1 MFSRLTGQWLT
12 GCPAVRDGHAPPPSA
27 PTMSASV
34 DNTIS
39 YPPFADLTDPSPAV
53 TSGVSVIIPVHNAAT
68 TLEATLNSMVHQTYV
83 VWEAIIIDD
92 GSTDG
97 TRALAEGW
105 AHRDK
110 RFHVLQQ
117 ERSGVSAARNRGLRE
132 ARYSFVLF
140 LDGDD
145 RIAPAH
151 LERMVG
157 KLSSDCTLDAVH
169 CGRQNILASGVSG
182 RSHEGSAEGD
192 LFQYF
197 AFHCHFA
204 IHACVLRR
212 DLALAV
218 GGFDASLATCED
230 WDFFQ
235 RVARTGARF
244 GRVPEVLAFYHIRA
258 DSASRDGRRCVTDAR
273 VVLDRGHRRDP
284 RVRIAA
290 KAYFEGGVATGRD
303 LALYNIVMYWAFQE
317 IGAGRD
323 RLSLLDFEDLPPAP
337 DLQAAAVAEIIQEL
351 VPMAANRSEEDWP
364 SLWSRVSAPLATFLA
379 RLEAKARVPALAFAT
394 LRHLEKKILLAD
406 PGDAPLLVGS
416 TYRVSVDLAGRL
428 RDVSLPPQA
437 DRLICRL
444 TLKGEPIGAVELPSV
459 GVVAGRRIAEAALE
473 GRGRLLFR
481 RALTPER
488 SVRLSLKVLRGLL
501 RRRMLRLIYCA
512 VTAKPEDRL
521 DAARRVKHEAAIVV
535 KANLSRVLAPPP
547 GVAARQANQNWQK
560 SVDAA
565 TAAGRAAAREQLGP
579 PKSPDWWDRFF
590 ALPDPWAYESDYEAV
605 KFEQTLALLPE
616 EVITDALEIACA
628 EGHFTVRLAPR
639 VGRLT
644 AVDIS
649 PRALARAQAR
659 CDGRAN
665 VAFRRLDLNADD
677 IPGPLDL
684 IVCSE
689 VLYYVRDLAGVL
701 GRILSQIRPSGFFLT
716 VHSRVLIDEPGGIGF
731 AWNQACGVETIAK
744 TITAQPG
751 IALRRELRTPLYR
764 VLLYQRI
771 APGQPPGPPEI
782 GESDRMGQMI
792 PAAYELARWP
802 GPPERL
808 AAKRTCSVPILM
820 YHRIAADG
828 PVALARFRVA
838 PDLFA
843 AQIATLHRAGYRA
856 VGFEDWINAMMR
868 NEPLPGKPIILSFD
882 DGYQDFLT
890 AAMPVL
896 RYYGFSAT
904 VFLVAERISGVA
916 DWDAG
921 YGEAAPLL
929 SWQEVRA
936 LQAAGTE
943 FGCHSAVHRPMTG
956 MYFAEVTEDTA
967 RARAILEEGLEAAVT
982 TLAYPYGAE
991 NELVRRVVA
1000 DLGFRAAASCEPG
1013 INRLG
1018 DDPLRLRRVEI
1029 FGGCAP
1035 EQLLTLIGHTSEKD
1049 LSDALPAQ

>member
-1 MFSRLTGQWLT
+1 
-12 GCPAVRDGHAPPPSA
+12 
-27 PTMSASV
+27 MSTSL
-34 DNTIS
+34 DNTICNTLRRS
-39 YPPFADLTDPSPAV
+39 MVGADSADTCGASI
-53 TSGVSVIIPVHNAAT
+53 IIPAHNAAG
-68 TLEATLNSMVHQTYV
+68 TLEATLKSLVHQTRGI
-83 VWEAIIIDD
+83 WEAIIVDD
-92 GSTDG
+92 GSTDS
-97 TRALAEGW
+97 TRAIAGHW
-105 AHRDK
+105 AHRDR
-110 RFHVLQQ
+110 RFRVLHQ
-117 ERSGVSAARNRGLRE
+117 ERLGVCAARNRGLRE
-132 ARYSFVLF
+132 ARYPFVLF
-140 LDGDD
+140 LDSDD
-145 RIAPAH
+145 RIASTH

-157 KLSSDCTLDAVH
+157 TLVADSALDAVH
-169 CGRQNILASGVSG
+169 CGWQNILASGVNG
-182 RSHEGSAEGD
+182 RPHLGSDQAD

-197 AFHCHFA
+197 ALHCHFA

-218 GGFDASLATCED
+218 GGFDVSLVTCED

-235 RVARTGARF
+235 RVARSGARF
-244 GRVPEVLAFYHIRA
+244 GRVPEVLAFYHIRT
-258 DSASRDGRRCVTDAR
+258 DSASRDGGRCVTDAR
-273 VVLDRGHRRDP
+273 VVLDRGHGRDP
-284 RVRIAA
+284 RVRTAA
-290 KAYFEGGVATGRD
+290 KAHLEGAVATGRD
-303 LALYNIVMYWAFQE
+303 LALYNIVMYWAIQE

-323 RLSLLDFEDLPPAP
+323 GLSLLDFADLPPAP
-337 DLQAAAVAEIIQEL
+337 DLQAAAVAEMIQEL

-364 SLWSRVSAPLATFLA
+364 GLWSRVSAPLAAFLA

-394 LRHLEKKILLAD
+394 LRYLEKKILLAD
-406 PGDAPLLVGS
+406 TSDASLLVGS
-416 TYRVSVDLAGRL
+416 TYRVSVDLARQL

-444 TLKGEPIGAVELPSV
+444 TLKGEPIGALEVPGA
-459 GVVAGRRIAEAALE
+459 GVVAGRKIAEAALE

-488 SVRLSLKVLRGLL
+488 SVCLGLRVLRGLL

-512 VTAKPEDRL
+512 VTAKPKDRVN
-521 DAARRVKHEAAIVV
+521 AARQVKREAAIVV
-535 KANLSRVLAPPP
+535 KANLSRVLASPP
-547 GVAARQANQNWQK
+547 GAAAKQANQDWQE

-565 TAAGRAAAREQLGP
+565 TAVGRAAAREQLGQ
-579 PKSPDWWDRFF
+579 PKSPDWWDRLF
-590 ALPDPWAYESDYEAV
+590 ALADPWAYESDYETV
-605 KFEQTLALLPE
+605 KREQTLALLPG

-659 CDGRAN
+659 CSSHRN
-665 VAFRRLDLNADD
+665 VAFQMLDLNADD
-677 IPGPLDL
+677 IPGPFDL

-689 VLYYVRDLAGVL
+689 VLYYVRDLPGVV
-701 GRILSQIRPSGFFLT
+701 GRILSQIRPGGFFLS

-731 AWNQACGVETIAK
+731 AWNQACGVESIAK
-744 TITAQPG
+744 IITAQPG

-771 APGQPPGPPEI
+771 VPGQPPGPPEI
-782 GESDRMGQMI
+782 RESDRMGQMI
-792 PAAYELARWP
+792 PAAHELARLP
-802 GPPERL
+802 GRPPMRS
-808 AAKRTCSVPILM
+808 AAKRACSVPILM

-856 VGFEDWINAMMR
+856 VSLEDWISAMQR
-868 NEPLPGKPIILSFD
+868 DEPLPGKPIILTFD

-904 VFLVAERISGVA
+904 VFLVAERIGGVA

-936 LQAAGTE
+936 LQAAGTQ

-956 MYFAEVTEDTA
+956 MHLAELIEDTA
-967 RARAILEEGLEAAVT
+967 HARAILEEWLEAAVT

-991 NELVRRVVA
+991 NEFVRRVVA

-1013 INRLG
+1013 ISRLG
-1018 DDPLRLRRVEI
+1018 DDPLRLRRIEI
-1029 FGGCAP
+1029 FGGCTP

>member
-1 MFSRLTGQWLT
+1 
-12 GCPAVRDGHAPPPSA
+12 
-27 PTMSASV
+27 MSASV

-39 YPPFADLTDPSPAV
+39 YPPFASLADADSARTC
-53 TSGVSVIIPVHNAAT
+53 GVSVIIPAHNAAA
-68 TLEATLNSMVHQTYV
+68 TLETTLNSLVHQTRGA
-83 VWEAIIIDD
+83 WEAIIIDD
-92 GSTDG
+92 GSADN
-97 TRALAEGW
+97 TRAIAEHW
-105 AHRDK
+105 AQGDR
-110 RFHVLQQ
+110 RFRVLHQ
-117 ERSGVSAARNRGLRE
+117 ERLGVSAARNRGLRE
-132 ARYSFVLF
+132 ARHPFVLF
-140 LDGDD
+140 LDSDD
-145 RIAPAH
+145 WIASTH

-157 KLSSDCTLDAVH
+157 MLAADPTLDAVH
-169 CGRQNILASGVSG
+169 CGWQNILASGVTG
-182 RSHEGSAEGD
+182 RPHLGSDAAD

-218 GGFDASLATCED
+218 GGFDVSLATCED

-235 RVARTGARF
+235 RVARSGARF

-273 VVLDRGHRRDP
+273 AVLDRGHRRDP
-284 RVRIAA
+284 RVPIAA
-290 KAYFEGGVATGRD
+290 KVHLEGAVAAGRD
-303 LALYNIVMYWAFQE
+303 LALYNIVMYWAIQE

-323 RLSLLDFEDLPPAP
+323 GLSLLDVEDLAPAP
-337 DLQAAAVAEIIQEL
+337 NLQAAAVAEIIQEL
-351 VPMAANRSEEDWP
+351 IPMAANQSEEDWP
-364 SLWSRVSAPLATFLA
+364 SLWSRVSTPLAAFLA

-406 PGDAPLLVGS
+406 PGDASLLVGS
-416 TYRVSVDLAGRL
+416 TYRVSVDLAR
-428 RDVSLPPQA
+428 RVCDVSLPPQA

-444 TLKGEPIGAVELPSV
+444 SLNGESIGVVELPGV
-459 GVVAGRRIAEAALE
+459 GVLAGRRIAESALE
-473 GRGRLLFR
+473 GRGLPQFR

-488 SVRLSLKVLRGLL
+488 SVRLSLRVVRDLP
-501 RRRMLRLIYCA
+501 RRRMLRLIYCVVA
-512 VTAKPEDRL
+512 AKPKDRL
-521 DAARRVKHEAAIVV
+521 DAARRVKHEVASVA
-535 KANLSRVLAPPP
+535 KANVPRVLAPRQ
-547 GVAARQANQNWQK
+547 GLAARQANRKWQK

-565 TAAGRAAAREQLGP
+565 AAAGRAAAREQLGP

-590 ALPDPWAYESDYEAV
+590 ATPDPWAYESDYEAV
-605 KFEQTLALLPE
+605 KCEQTLALLPE
-616 EVITDALEIACA
+616 ELVTDALEIACA
-628 EGHFTVRLAPR
+628 QGHFTARLASR

-649 PRALARAQAR
+649 ERALARAQAR
-659 CDGRAN
+659 CSGHSN

-677 IPGPLDL
+677 IPGPFDL

-689 VLYYVRDLAGVL
+689 VLYYVRDLVGVV
-701 GRILSQIRPSGFFLT
+701 GHILSQIQPGGFFLT

-771 APGQPPGPPEI
+771 VPSQPPGPPEI
-782 GESDRMGQMI
+782 EESDRMGRMI
-792 PAAYELARWP
+792 PAALELARWP
-802 GPPERL
+802 GRPPVRL
-808 AAKRTCSVPILM
+808 AVKRTWSVPILM

-828 PVALARFRVA
+828 PVPLARFRVA

-856 VGFEDWINAMMR
+856 VGFEDWISAMTR
-868 NEPLPGKPIILSFD
+868 NEPLPGKPIILTFD
-882 DGYQDFLT
+882 DGYQDFLST
-890 AAMPVL
+890 AMPVL

-904 VFLVAERISGVA
+904 VFLVADRIGGAA

-929 SWQEVRA
+929 SWQEVHA

-956 MYFAEVTEDTA
+956 MHLAELTEDTA
-967 RARAILEEGLEAAVT
+967 RSRAILEEGLQTAVT

-991 NELVRRVVA
+991 NEFVRRVVA

-1013 INRLG
+1013 ISRIG
-1018 DDPLRLRRVEI
+1018 DDPLRLRRIEI
-1029 FGGCAP
+1029 FGGCTP